1 MRRRAIAH
9 RPSLPRCAS
18 PVHVEK
24 VIFWGLFE
32 RAVRVEEE
40 DWVDGSYSHGQR
52 PSSYRYRRRPVNP
65 KNACAECAVRAYDP
79 LLDTGEAQKYHLQIA
94 HFVIR
99 NRW

>member
-40 DWVDGSYSHGQR
+40 ESLDGSYSHGQR
-52 PSSYRYRRRPVNP
+52 PSSYMYRRRTV
-65 KNACAECAVRAYDP
+65 KSLEACAE
-79 LLDTGEAQKYHLQIA
+79 
-94 HFVIR
+94 
-99 NRW
+99 